1 MPTVVAIKRFV
12 VSSLGVSA
20 AALALSLVPQAHAQ
34 DAVQWRVEDGGN
46 GHWYRISASATAWA
60 TAAANA
66 NSVGAVLAD
75 IESEQE
81 DVFIA
86 RLWTVAGLTD
96 GAWAGGY
103 QTNESCGPNCG
114 WAWISGKAW
123 SYTNWYTGEPN
134 DFSGP
139 ETRLELLPVNS
150 APKWYDAPD
159 STSYVRRSVLEWSA
173 DCNLD
178 GIVDYGQCRDGTLPD
193 YDGNNIPDCCERGE
207 ACVVGSYPV
216 QWKVSEGGNG
226 HWYRL
231 VFDGHPSWT
240 EAKQLAEQLGG
251 YLATLT
257 SKSEN
262 DLGGVLSRGATAM
275 LLGGFQDRASQ
286 DYSEPAGGWRWI
298 TGEPWTFTNWGSG
311 EPNDANNGHGDPGE
325 DYLSSW
331 TGGQGFRWG
340 DGDNICPECNPGPF
354 LVEWSADC
362 NSDGIVDY
370 GQILQGQLVDS
381 DQNGVPD
388 VCEVH
393 PCPGDVTN
401 GGSVDAT
408 DLSVIL
414 AAWGT
419 NGQGEFDA
427 DADNSGLVDG
437 GDLALVLSGWG
448 PCRQ

>member
-193 YDGNNIPDCCERGE
+193 FNGNNIPDCCEQE
-207 ACVVGSYPV
+207 TACDVGTYPV
-216 QWKVSEGGNG
+216 QWKADEGGNE
-226 HWYRL
+226 HWYLLLKAAPDCWDQSRL
-231 VFDGHPSWT
+231 AAV
-240 EAKQLAEQLGG
+240 QLGG
-251 YLATLT
+251 HLATV
-257 SKSEN
+257 SSAPEN
-262 DLGGVLSRGATAM
+262 QFIAGLVSRFYGSNVTI
-275 LLGGFQDRASQ
+275 GGFKDLSVGA
-286 DYSEPAGGWRWI
+286 WRWV
-298 TGEPWTFTNWGSG
+298 TGEPWEFTNWQVG
-311 EPNDANNGHGDPGE
+311 EPGCCAPEEWWLDMNMLTGKWRDRVQCIPPGSP
-325 DYLSSW
+325 Y
-331 TGGQGFRWG
+331 
-340 DGDNICPECNPGPF
+340 PG
-354 LVEWSADC
+354 LMVVEFDADC

-388 VCEVH
+388 VCEVD

-448 PCRQ
+448 PCPR

>member
-193 YDGNNIPDCCERGE
+193 FNGNNIPDCCEQE
-207 ACVVGSYPV
+207 TACDGGTYPV
-216 QWKVSEGGNG
+216 QWKADEGGNE
-226 HWYRL
+226 HWYLLLKAAPDCWDQSRL
-231 VFDGHPSWT
+231 AAV
-240 EAKQLAEQLGG
+240 QLGG
-251 YLATLT
+251 HLATV
-257 SKSEN
+257 SSAPEN
-262 DLGGVLSRGATAM
+262 QFIAGLVSRFYGSNVTI
-275 LLGGFQDRASQ
+275 GGFKDLSVGA
-286 DYSEPAGGWRWI
+286 WRWV
-298 TGEPWTFTNWGSG
+298 TGEPWEFTNWQVG
-311 EPNDANNGHGDPGE
+311 EPGCCAPEEWWLDMNMLTGKWRDRVQCIPPGSP
-325 DYLSSW
+325 Y
-331 TGGQGFRWG
+331 
-340 DGDNICPECNPGPF
+340 PG
-354 LVEWSADC
+354 LMVVEFDADC

>member
-20 AALALSLVPQAHAQ
+20 AALALPLVPQAHAQ

-46 GHWYRISASATAWA
+46 GHWYRISASATTWA

-159 STSYVRRSVLEWSA
+159 SPSYVRRSVLEWSA

-193 YDGNNIPDCCERGE
+193 FNGNNIPDCCEQE
-207 ACVVGSYPV
+207 TACDGGTYPV
-216 QWKVSEGGNG
+216 QWKADEGGNE
-226 HWYRL
+226 HWYLLLKAAPDCWDQSRL
-231 VFDGHPSWT
+231 AAV
-240 EAKQLAEQLGG
+240 QLGG
-251 YLATLT
+251 HLATV
-257 SKSEN
+257 SSAPEN
-262 DLGGVLSRGATAM
+262 QFIAELVSRFYGSNVTI
-275 LLGGFQDRASQ
+275 GGFKDLSVG
-286 DYSEPAGGWRWI
+286 SWRWV
-298 TGEPWTFTNWGSG
+298 TDEPWLFTNWQVG
-311 EPNDANNGHGDPGE
+311 EPGCCAPEEWWLDMNMLTGKWRDRVQCIPPGSP
-325 DYLSSW
+325 Y
-331 TGGQGFRWG
+331 
-340 DGDNICPECNPGPF
+340 PG
-354 LVEWSADC
+354 LMVVEFDADC
-362 NSDGIVDY
+362 NSDGLVDK
-370 GQILQGQLVDS
+370 GQILQGQLVDG

-388 VCEVH
+388 VCEVD

-401 GGSVDAT
+401 GGTVDAT

-419 NGQGEFDA
+419 KGQGEFDA

-448 PCRQ
+448 PCPQ

>member
-193 YDGNNIPDCCERGE
+193 FNGNNIPDCCEQE
-207 ACVVGSYPV
+207 TACDVGTYPV
-216 QWKVSEGGNG
+216 QWKADEGGNE
-226 HWYRL
+226 HWYLLLKAAPDCWDQSRL
-231 VFDGHPSWT
+231 AAV
-240 EAKQLAEQLGG
+240 QLGG
-251 YLATLT
+251 HLATV
-257 SKSEN
+257 SSAPEN
-262 DLGGVLSRGATAM
+262 QFIAGLVSRFYGSNVTI
-275 LLGGFQDRASQ
+275 GGFKDLSVGA
-286 DYSEPAGGWRWI
+286 WRWV
-298 TGEPWTFTNWGSG
+298 TGEPWEFTNWQVG
-311 EPNDANNGHGDPGE
+311 EPGCCAPEEWWLDMNMLTGKWRDRVQCIPPGSP
-325 DYLSSW
+325 Y
-331 TGGQGFRWG
+331 
-340 DGDNICPECNPGPF
+340 PG
-354 LVEWSADC
+354 LMVVEFDADC
-362 NSDGIVDY
+362 NADGLVDK

-388 VCEVH
+388 VCEVD

-448 PCRQ
+448 PCP

>member
-1 MPTVVAIKRFV
+1 MTTVVAIKRFV

-20 AALALSLVPQAHAQ
+20 AAVALPLVPQAHAQ

-193 YDGNNIPDCCERGE
+193 FNGNNIPDCCEQE
-207 ACVVGSYPV
+207 TACDGGTYPV
-216 QWKVSEGGNG
+216 QWKADEGGNE
-226 HWYRL
+226 HWYLLLKAAPDCWDQSRL
-231 VFDGHPSWT
+231 AAV
-240 EAKQLAEQLGG
+240 QLGG
-251 YLATLT
+251 HLATV
-257 SKSEN
+257 SSAPEN
-262 DLGGVLSRGATAM
+262 QFIAGLVSRFYGSNVTI
-275 LLGGFQDRASQ
+275 GGFKDLSVGA
-286 DYSEPAGGWRWI
+286 WRWV
-298 TGEPWTFTNWGSG
+298 TGEPWEFTNWQVG
-311 EPNDANNGHGDPGE
+311 EPGCCAPEEWWLDMNMLTGKWRDRVQCIPPGSP
-325 DYLSSW
+325 Y
-331 TGGQGFRWG
+331 
-340 DGDNICPECNPGPF
+340 PG
-354 LVEWSADC
+354 LMVVEFDADC

-388 VCEVH
+388 VCEVD

-448 PCRQ
+448 PCP